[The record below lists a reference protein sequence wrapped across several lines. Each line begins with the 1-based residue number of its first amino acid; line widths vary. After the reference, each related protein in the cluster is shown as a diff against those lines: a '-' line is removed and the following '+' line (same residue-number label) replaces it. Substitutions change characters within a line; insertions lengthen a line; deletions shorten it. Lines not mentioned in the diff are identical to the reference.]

1 VTGGYDKDYIRS
13 SPFGA
18 GANPA
23 AVNAAKASMQSM
35 KKRDAIF
42 VGPIKD
48 NTGKVVVPAA
58 TTYGLYA
65 DELQSTNYLI
75 EGVIG
80 SIT

>member
-1 VTGGYDKDYIRS
+1 
-13 SPFGA
+13 
-18 GANPA
+18 
-23 AVNAAKASMQSM
+23 MQSM
-35 KKRDAIF
+35 KKGDAIF

-48 NTGKVVVPAA
+48 NTGKVVVPAG